1 MKLVIINKMNPDRL
15 AAIAR
20 LVPGAVVEAYPS
32 VKEAA
37 GHVADADAIAL
48 WGFQNVEPL
57 LAEGNNIRWVHS
69 LSDGVEK
76 LLTPSVMTRPILLT
90 NSHGVHDKSVSE
102 HAMAILLAWYH
113 KIPQVT
119 QQKEARIWKRPKNEM
134 LDGKTMLLAGFGGI
148 GRAIAERAKIFGMK
162 IIAVRNHPIA
172 DPLADRTVSSEDILS
187 VLPEADVVVAALPTT
202 PATNGFFGDKTFSAM
217 KDGAF
222 FINIARASVVD
233 EAALVSALET
243 GKLSGAGLD
252 VFSTEPL
259 PADHPFWT
267 MENVIITPH
276 VASFIPD
283 FWERVLALLEQNF
296 KAFAAGQALANVI
309 DKEKGY

>member
-1 MKLVIINKMNPDRL
+1 MKLVIINKVAPERL
-15 AAIAR
+15 AAIAA
-20 LVPGAVVEAYPS
+20 LVPGSVVEAYAS

-57 LAEGNNIRWVHS
+57 LAEGKNIRWVHS
-69 LSDGVEK
+69 LSDGVER
-76 LLTPSVMTRPILLT
+76 LLTPSMMTRPILLT

-119 QQKEARIWKRPKNEM
+119 RQKEARIWKRPKNQM
-134 LDGKTMLLAGFGGI
+134 LDGQTMLLAGFGGI
-148 GRAIAERAKIFGMK
+148 GRAIAERAKVFGMK
-162 IIAVRNHPIA
+162 IIAVRNHPA
-172 DPLADRTVSSEDILS
+172 EDPLADVTVTSENLLS

-202 PATNGFFGDKTFSAM
+202 PATNGFFDDKTFAAM

-233 EAALVSALET
+233 EAALLSALET

-259 PADHPFWT
+259 PEDHPFWA

-283 FWERVLALLEQNF
+283 FWERVLKLLEKNF
-296 KAFAAGQALANVI
+296 IAFS
-309 DKEKGY
+309 KEETLENLINKEQGY